1 MAQDQEQVPL
11 ILDNH
16 QKGMTDAGRADF
28 GGHQPAEG
36 RAMFDGRQQAEG
48 RALFDGRQDAEGR
61 AEFGGVHGVLAA
73 SGNIEPF
80 MGAVAASGGVAA
92 QDALISQ
99 MFNLDSSNCFQK

>member
-1 MAQDQEQVPL
+1 M
-11 ILDNH
+11 DNH
-16 QKGMTDAGRADF
+16 QKGMTDGGRADF
-28 GGHQPAEG
+28 GGHQP
-36 RAMFDGRQQAEG
+36 
-48 RALFDGRQDAEGR
+48 AEGR

-73 SGNIEPF
+73 SGNMEPF

>member
-1 MAQDQEQVPL
+1 M
-11 ILDNH
+11 DNH
-16 QKGMTDAGRADF
+16 HKGTTDGGRADF

-36 RAMFDGRQQAEG
+36 RDLFDGHQQTEG
-48 RALFDGRQDAEGR
+48 RALFDGRQQAEGR

-73 SGNIEPF
+73 SGNMEPF

>member
-1 MAQDQEQVPL
+1 MAQDQEKVPL
-11 ILDNH
+11 VLDNH
-16 QKGMTDAGRADF
+16 RKETTADNGRADF
-28 GGHQPAEG
+28 GGHQP
-36 RAMFDGRQQAEG
+36 
-48 RALFDGRQDAEGR
+48 AEGR

-73 SGNIEPF
+73 SVNMEPF